1 MYWKLKLHLNKLS
14 SRAAKKGTCWSISSS
29 TYYIYVIRA
38 ITCINFFLI
47 FAHNIPGTENHVNY
61 NCQWGGIIRI
71 LRRGGGVQVNFYCDT
86 CTIKIF
92 RWKCNR
98 LFHFVKGLFRWTI
111 FQSYTKNHIALLS
124 SSFHNTKYFRFN
136 KSNANRGSFTLLKI
150 QLSCHDV
157 KFYSA
162 FWTLELNL
170 LCIFL
175 TVS

>member
-1 MYWKLKLHLNKLS
+1 MLIYFKFNLLHLCNKSNYLY
-14 SRAAKKGTCWSISSS
+14 RFFFW
-29 TYYIYVIRA
+29 YLL
-38 ITCINFFLI
+38 ITSLGRRIIL
-47 FAHNIPGTENHVNY
+47 NY

-71 LRRGGGVQVNFYCDT
+71 LRRGGGFQVNFYCDT

-92 RWKCNR
+92 RWKCNS